1 MAEKYLTYTG
11 LKTYDGLIKD
21 WTLDQLE
28 GIEAAGTI
36 LGYYHEGA
44 FYEDDEYTT
53 ELEGKAN
60 FLYVDQGD
68 NNKLYVYK
76 NDAYELVSDSGSA
89 EVSIGETTVA
99 CGGIAKGTD
108 LTGKSLQEILE
119 MMISPYVA
127 PSNVNIAFTKTK
139 DGSTPYN
146 GAFEHGETCYIPS
159 VTVSWTAGSQN
170 VEKVNLDGFIYHRD
184 LIPSPEGATSV
195 TLSGLSKQVTDQ
207 SGITNTHASLKIT
220 GKSDVIRTQAPNVP
234 FVYPVYYGMSQYGAS
249 DANLNVQTLTKLVE
263 SGISKTL
270 HYTGTDAYPIIASIY
285 RIAKVTDSSGITDYT
300 NAFIGSE
307 TQVTLS
313 SVNPSWGPITY
324 YVYNGSRATLDDFVF
339 KFTF

>member
-11 LKTYDGLIKD
+11 LKTYDEQIKN
-21 WTLDQLE
+21 WTLKQID

-36 LGYYHEGA
+36 PGYLYEGH
-44 FYEDDEYTT
+44 FYEDTQYTT
-53 ELEGKAN
+53 EIEGKAN
-60 FLYVDQGD
+60 FLYVDLGD
-68 NNKLYVYK
+68 NNKLYIYE
-76 NDAYELVSDSGSA
+76 NDEFVAVSDSGS
-89 EVSIGETTVA
+89 EVSIGETTIA

-170 VEKVNLDGFIYHRD
+170 VEKVNLDGFIYYRD

-220 GKSDVIRTQAPNVP
+220 GKSDVVRTQAPSVP
-234 FVYPVYYGMSQYGAS
+234 FVYPVYYGMSQYEAS

-263 SGISKTL
+263 SGIAKTL
-270 HYTGTDAYPIIASIY
+270 HYTGNDAYPIIASIY
-285 RIAKVTDSSGITDYT
+285 RISKVTDNSGITDYT

-313 SVNPSWGPITY
+313 SSTPSWGPITY
-324 YVYNGSRATLDDFVF
+324 YVYSGSRATLDNFTF